1 MTTSTQSWY
10 GSIESQMKR
19 ANAMVLSAARRWR
32 ETELLLQ
39 RMLADH
45 ACEQWHEDIRNL
57 LQDVER

>member
-1 MTTSTQSWY
+1 MTTPTESWY
-10 GSIESQMKR
+10 GSLESQMR
-19 ANAMVLSAARRWR
+19 LASAMVLSAARRWR
-32 ETELLLQ
+32 DTELLLH